1 MKNSTLVR
9 IKVPKA
15 LYESALRK
23 ALLEAGDKE
32 HKGGHKGNKFAKE
45 DDYSKKAKVAKPTP
59 KHTDKEPKKG
69 GGAHKGKA
77 FVKDDAYTNKV
88 SAKKSLGET
97 KKKMKEATQI
107 EKFRTLTPNREIV
120 KDASRMQEKKEK
132 LKEVDENTLGAILG
146 LLPVVGLSAA
156 YIKDVIKKMKAQ
168 GLKGVKGFKQAAGEV
183 GTSAKQHMDKTI
195 GGNAPGQGHG
205 VQTGKFEERKHKI
218 KETKKH
224 DDTAEDTK
232 LIKKLV
238 APSALKAAGSKHP
251 DEKADVTLMHKKL
264 KPSAFKGSK

>member
-1 MKNSTLVR
+1 MKNSTLIR

-23 ALLEAGDKE
+23 ALLEVAGKE
-32 HKGGHKGNKFAKE
+32 PKAGHKGNKFAKE
-45 DDYSKKAKVAKPTP
+45 DDYSKKAKTQKPTAM
-59 KHTDKEPKKG
+59 HADKESNKG

-77 FVKDDAYTNKV
+77 FVKDDAYTDKLT
-88 SAKKSLGET
+88 SKKSDMKLTSNKPLAET
-97 KKKMKEATQI
+97 KKKMKEADEI

-120 KDASRMQEKKEK
+120 KDANRMQERKRKVEEK
-132 LKEVDENTLGAILG
+132 
-146 LLPVVGLSAA
+146 
-156 YIKDVIKKMKAQ
+156 KKM
-168 GLKGVKGFKQAAGEV
+168 
-183 GTSAKQHMDKTI
+183 
-195 GGNAPGQGHG
+195 
-205 VQTGKFEERKHKI
+205 EERKHKI